1 MLAKQSIVAALGE
14 NGLALP
20 RLIEEALAAND
31 RVKYRLTLLQ
41 LARRHADAPDQEL
54 PDLRA
59 ERNAA
64 QIDEPRLDE
73 LPAAC
78 TRVAADEYRLPGA
91 AAVLAAAERD
101 IRAML
106 APVVVAEGAVG
117 SAALAAVTGRANVL
131 LPPLL
136 AHRDGFTAAEL
147 DAWAH
152 GERERGDSLHLL
164 VMDLHRLLNRLQQ
177 AVATEDLD
185 GASVY
190 DLAAED
196 RERVRAFMRGINRT
210 TRLKFDHP
218 GLGTTAT
225 RSGGRLVIQN
235 DIGET
240 DAHVLVVHV
249 AADAVAVTYTD
260 VHLQRL
266 LFFQSLF
273 QGHPVDWQD
282 TRLVQDRQMATG
294 LYHLAIGRY
303 ATTDPGRISG
313 FLEFLGSRLVFL
325 IDWNRA
331 RKQLRT
337 LVGKSDAIRLLEW
350 AAGQDVGHMGFLKLG
365 GARAVF
371 EALDFAAHGRSHF
384 GQTLADL
391 LGADRAERFM
401 QFVLRTSTTELLAGR
416 PDSLLHDE
424 LRAELLRQLRGT
436 SEGLLDRVAEHA
448 GLIVEIASAVRDALL
463 ALGCSEGQQIAEQLA
478 ARCKAWESEADRI
491 VNDVREAA
499 RAAPES
505 AYLQQLV
512 QHADDVADDLEE
524 TAFLVTLL
532 RRAGVSGSLVAELAT
547 LAGRL
552 VAGSQELV
560 KALATVRSLGPGAT
574 REDLRDFLEAIHRV
588 GRIEHETDELKR
600 RIAAELASDGASARE
615 IHLTAQSAAGLEL
628 AGDHLQHAALYLRDQ
643 VLAQLTAH

>member
-14 NGLALP
+14 HGLALP

-41 LARRHADAPDQEL
+41 LARRHADSPDREL
-54 PDLRA
+54 PDLRV
-59 ERNAA
+59 ERKAA
-64 QIDEPRLDE
+64 HIDDPRLDE
-73 LPAAC
+73 LPGTC
-78 TRVAADEYRLPGA
+78 TRAPPDDYRLPGA
-91 AAVLAAAERD
+91 AAVLADTERD
-101 IRAML
+101 VRAML
-106 APVVVAEGAVG
+106 APVLVAEGAAG
-117 SAALAAVTGRANVL
+117 SAAVAAVTARAALL
-131 LPPLL
+131 LPALV
-136 AHRDGFTAAEL
+136 AHRDGFTAVEL
-147 DAWAH
+147 DAWSH
-152 GERERGDSLHLL
+152 GDRGRGDSLHLL
-164 VMDLHRLLNRLQQ
+164 VMDLHRMLNRLQQ
-177 AVATEDLD
+177 AVATEVLD

-190 DLAAED
+190 DLAAGD
-196 RERVRAFMRGINRT
+196 RERVRAFMRGVNRT
-210 TRLKFDHP
+210 LPLKFDHP

-235 DIGET
+235 DIGTT

-249 AADAVAVTYTD
+249 AADGVSVTYTD

-273 QGHPVDWQD
+273 RPYPVDWQD
-282 TRLVQDRQMATG
+282 TRLIQDRQMTDG
-294 LYHLAIGRY
+294 LYHVAVGRCP
-303 ATTDPGRISG
+303 TPDSERIDR

-337 LVGKSDAIRLLEW
+337 LVGKTEAVRLLEW
-350 AAGQDVGHMGFLKLG
+350 AAAQDVGHMGFLRLG

-371 EALDFAAHGRSHF
+371 EALDFAARGRSHF
-384 GQTLADL
+384 GQTLDDL
-391 LGADRAERFM
+391 LGGDRAERFL
-401 QFVLRTSTTELLAGR
+401 QFVLRISTAELLAGR
-416 PDSLLHDE
+416 PESLVHDE
-424 LRAELLRQLRGT
+424 LRAELLRQLRGS
-436 SEGLLDRVAEHA
+436 SESLLDRVSEHA
-448 GLIVEIASAVRDALL
+448 GLIVEIASSVRDALL
-463 ALGCSEGQQIAEQLA
+463 ALGRSDGQQVAEQLA
-478 ARCKAWESEADRI
+478 ARCKAWESDADRI

-499 RAAPES
+499 RAAPET

-512 QHADDVADDLEE
+512 QRADDVADDLEE

-532 RRAGVSGSLVAELAT
+532 RRAGVGSPLIAELAT

-560 KALATVRSLGPGAT
+560 KALETVRSLGPGAA
-574 REDLRDFLEAIHRV
+574 REDLRDFLDAIHRI

-600 RIAAELASDGASARE
+600 RVAAELAGGGTSARE
-615 IHLTAQSAAGLEL
+615 IYLTAQSAAGLEL